1 MSQRCS
7 SVLEAVRRTILSS
20 VVSLAGQAHAPG
32 ARRLLDVGCWDGFA
46 TSEYAAAFGARALG
60 VEIFDAP
67 ASEARRR
74 DVEVSQIDLEVGRFP
89 WPDESI
95 DLVIANQV
103 LEHLKNVWQPMSEM
117 ARVLRPGGWLIVSV
131 PNLASL
137 HNRILLMLGLQP
149 SSIRTQGPHVRGFTL
164 GEIVRLVRL
173 GSVFTVE
180 QVRGV
185 GFYPLGL
192 SWAAAPA
199 RLWPAASHTAVVL
212 ARKGPGGALNPWSE
226 YLKGLETSAPQTFLR
241 G

>member
-7 SVLEAVRRTILSS
+7 SVLEAVRQTILSS
-20 VVSLAGQAHAPG
+20 VARLANGQPSG
-32 ARRLLDVGCWDGFA
+32 ARRLLDVGCWDGSA
-46 TSEYAAAFGARALG
+46 TREYAAAFGARALG
-60 VEIFDAP
+60 VEVFDAP

-103 LEHLKNVWQPMSEM
+103 LEHLKNVWHPMSEM
-117 ARVLRPGGWLIVSV
+117 SRVLRPGGWLIVSV

-149 SSIRTQGPHVRGFTL
+149 SSIRTQGPHVRGFTT

-173 GSVFTVE
+173 GSVFAIE

-185 GFYPLGL
+185 GFYPLGV
-192 SWAAAPA
+192 SWAAGPA
-199 RLWPAASHTAVVL
+199 RLWPAASHTTVVL
-212 ARKGPGGALNPWSE
+212 ARKRPGGALNPWSE
-226 YLKGLETSAPQTFLR
+226 YLKGLETSEPQTFLR